1 MQMTVLNTE
10 QKKQRNDAKWSLTM
24 AWKNT
29 ITRTDP
35 NIQGIRS
42 MLWRDMNAYIFW
54 QGTR

>member
-1 MQMTVLNTE
+1 MQMTVLITE
-10 QKKQRNDAKWSLTM
+10 QKQRNDAKWSLTM

-54 QGTR
+54 QGT